1 MKFNAKLIERCAR
14 SVPGEQTVLLR
25 REEIAR
31 EDGYSVHKAL
41 DEHPPGIPLSAYR
54 DESGALCIL
63 QRDGLCHTLVTGS
76 TGCGKSMRYLLNQLF
91 DLDGRTS
98 VIVADI
104 KGELYR
110 CTASYLKEL
119 YGEENVRLMDF
130 IRPETSQILF
140 NPIAEIAHR
149 YREAELYPERTRQL
163 RNEAL
168 SDLKKLFDQLF
179 PVRSEKDQSWD
190 EGARGFIYGIAVGL
204 FEDMLLSKEQ
214 EEKTCRRR
222 VLPEQINLEAI
233 SEVYYRFSYAD
244 DFDDRGFFTSR
255 SDSDLV

>member
-1 MKFNAKLIERCAR
+1 MKINAKLIERCAR
-14 SVPGEQTVLLR
+14 SVPGEQTVLLG

-110 CTASYLKEL
+110 CTAE
-119 YGEENVRLMDF
+119 RLRAADT
-130 IRPETSQILF
+130 RRTS
-140 NPIAEIAHR
+140 
-149 YREAELYPERTRQL
+149 
-163 RNEAL
+163 
-168 SDLKKLFDQLF
+168 
-179 PVRSEKDQSWD
+179 
-190 EGARGFIYGIAVGL
+190 
-204 FEDMLLSKEQ
+204 
-214 EEKTCRRR
+214 
-222 VLPEQINLEAI
+222 
-233 SEVYYRFSYAD
+233 
-244 DFDDRGFFTSR
+244 
-255 SDSDLV
+255 